1 MESSKNKKTGRVLGL
16 VIDKSRARLV
26 WSNAD
31 APFLEYMYMVKI
43 QLLPRRLIIKQQQ
56 ELSIQFNKAVST
68 AGAPAI
74 PGWFIK

>member
-31 APFLEYMYMVKI
+31 APFRVHVYGKDTTFTETVNNKTTT
-43 QLLPRRLIIKQQQ
+43 RT
-56 ELSIQFNKAVST
+56 FNSV
-68 AGAPAI
+68 
-74 PGWFIK
+74 